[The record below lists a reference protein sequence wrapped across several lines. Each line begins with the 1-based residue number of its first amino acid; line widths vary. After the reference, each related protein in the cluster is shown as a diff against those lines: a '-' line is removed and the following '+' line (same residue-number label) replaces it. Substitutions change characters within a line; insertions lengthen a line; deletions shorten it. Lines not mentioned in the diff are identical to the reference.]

1 MPKSWNSVKINV
13 ICLIQMSKQLRVF
26 VEIDDVPICTDLYRN
41 RYRTYRGVMYR
52 CVYRYVPICTDLYR
66 RPTSLMY
73 RNVPKGYINPSGFGT
88 KKVSVHG
95 GEFLSVFK
103 EN

>member
-1 MPKSWNSVKINV
+1 
-13 ICLIQMSKQLRVF
+13 
-26 VEIDDVPICTDLYRN
+26 
-41 RYRTYRGVMYR
+41 MYR
-52 CVYRYVPICTDLYR
+52 CVYRNVPICTDLYR

-88 KKVSVHG
+88 KVGSVHAVG
-95 GEFLSVFK
+95 FLGVFK

>member
-1 MPKSWNSVKINV
+1 
-13 ICLIQMSKQLRVF
+13 MSKQLRVF
-26 VEIDDVPICTDLYRN
+26 VGIDGVPICTDLYRI
-41 RYRTYRGVMYR
+41 RYDQYIGEMYR
-52 CVYRYVPICTDLYR
+52 CVYRNVPKRTEMYR
-66 RPTSLMY
+66 SKPSLMY

>member
-1 MPKSWNSVKINV
+1 MYRSV
-13 ICLIQMSKQLRVF
+13 
-26 VEIDDVPICTDLYRN
+26 YRN
-41 RYRTYRGVMYR
+41 VPKRTDM
-52 CVYRYVPICTDLYR
+52 YR

-88 KKVSVHG
+88 KVGSVHG
-95 GEFLSVFK
+95 VGFLGVFK

>member
-1 MPKSWNSVKINV
+1 MK
-13 ICLIQMSKQLRVF
+13 KQLRVF
-26 VEIDDVPICTDLYRN
+26 VGIDGVPKCTEMYRSRYGTYIGVMYRSMYRNVPICTE
-41 RYRTYRGVMYR
+41 M
-52 CVYRYVPICTDLYR
+52 YR

-88 KKVSVHG
+88 KVGSVHG
-95 GEFLSVFK
+95 VGFLAVFK

>member
-1 MPKSWNSVKINV
+1 LMYRS
-13 ICLIQMSKQLRVF
+13 M
-26 VEIDDVPICTDLYRN
+26 YRN
-41 RYRTYRGVMYR
+41 VPKRTEM
-52 CVYRYVPICTDLYR
+52 YR

-88 KKVSVHG
+88 KVGSVHAVG
-95 GEFLSVFK
+95 FLSVFK

>member
-1 MPKSWNSVKINV
+1 MYRS
-13 ICLIQMSKQLRVF
+13 M
-26 VEIDDVPICTDLYRN
+26 YRN
-41 RYRTYRGVMYR
+41 VPKRTEMYRGK
-52 CVYRYVPICTDLYR
+52 P
-66 RPTSLMY
+66 SLMY

>member
-1 MPKSWNSVKINV
+1 
-13 ICLIQMSKQLRVF
+13 MSKQLRVF
-26 VEIDDVPICTDLYRN
+26 VGIDGVPNCTEKYRN
-41 RYRTYRGVMYR
+41 RYRTYSGVMYR

-88 KKVSVHG
+88 KVGSVHG
-95 GEFLSVFK
+95 VGFLAVFK